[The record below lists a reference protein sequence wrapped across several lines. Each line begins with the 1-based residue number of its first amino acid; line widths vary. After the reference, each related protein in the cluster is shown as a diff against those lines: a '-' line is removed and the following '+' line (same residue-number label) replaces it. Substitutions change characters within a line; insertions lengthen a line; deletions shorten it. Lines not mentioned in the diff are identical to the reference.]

1 MGPDTADGRRPP
13 TPPGGGGPAPRINTA
28 LTGALDDVH
37 GRTVAVYQDH
47 NGVRIDAAGIEIM
60 LTREASRLLR
70 RLLDN
75 AEDIASDWECEYAD
89 HDQEQ
94 EQDNA

>member
-1 MGPDTADGRRPP
+1 MGPHTTDGRRPP
-13 TPPGGGGPAPRINTA
+13 SPLGGGGPAPRINTR
-28 LTGALDDVH
+28 LSGALDDTH

-47 NGVRIDAAGIEIM
+47 DGVRIDTAGIEIM

-75 AEDIASDWECEYAD
+75 AEDIASDWECKYAD
-89 HDQEQ
+89 YDQEQ
-94 EQDNA
+94 ADA

>member
-13 TPPGGGGPAPRINTA
+13 ITPGEGGGPARINTR
-28 LTGALDDVH
+28 LSGALDDLH

-47 NGVRIDAAGIEIM
+47 DGVRIDTAGIEIM

-75 AEDIASDWECEYAD
+75 AEDIAFDWECEYAD
-89 HDQEQ
+89 YDQEQ
-94 EQDNA
+94 ADA